1 MKKMKLFFTA
11 MMVLLASAAAMAQ
24 DVTVTGVVRDAST
37 GEPVP
42 FASIQIKGTL
52 SGGST
57 DADGNY
63 EILVSDDA
71 VLVFTSI
78 GYQAQEIAVDGRP
91 QINVAL
97 EPDSEMLDETIVV
110 AFGTTTKEAF
120 TGSAK
125 VLKSDEL
132 LKNQTTNV
140 SEALVGKV
148 AGVQFA
154 SASGRPGSTQ
164 TMYVRGYGSVNE
176 IDITPGYSW
185 QYTSRFAADLTEG
198 MVLSFKVNELNTNAT
213 LEGHTLKVS
222 IPSGFQAGSY
232 NIVLM
237 AEHAASGQ
245 TEENGRAAYQWIR
258 INVNAN
264 LELSYT
270 DCINQIKDLQE
281 MVSGELIVGVT
292 YSFCPVLTETVKN
305 FIDAYPGV
313 KLRIVSKSSE
323 ELISMLRKRE
333 VDFVLAFKPNES
345 YDDIES
351 QILFDDRL
359 SVILRNDH
367 PLAGRSSLRMEDLQR
382 QKIALPA
389 KGLQARNA
397 LDKSID
403 IVGQNLNICIELNEI
418 NILLDIVQSS
428 HVLTILSE
436 ATIYHHK
443 DRLKAIPLEIPQNQM
458 EGCIHVLRKAYR
470 KRSAEAFVRLLRE
483 SNEIMERIHRWL

>member
-1 MKKMKLFFTA
+1 MYYFVKVAETLNFSEAARSLF
-11 MMVLLASAAAMAQ
+11 
-24 DVTVTGVVRDAST
+24 VTQS
-37 GEPVP
+37 
-42 FASIQIKGTL
+42 TL
-52 SGGST
+52 SQQ
-57 DADGNY
+57 
-63 EILVSDDA
+63 VK
-71 VLVFTSI
+71 
-78 GYQAQEIAVDGRP
+78 Q
-91 QINVAL
+91 L
-97 EPDSEMLDETIVV
+97 EEE
-110 AFGTTTKEAF
+110 FGTALFERD
-120 TGSAK
+120 SH
-125 VLKSDEL
+125 S
-132 LKNQTTNV
+132 V
-140 SEALVGKV
+140 S
-148 AGVQFA
+148 
-154 SASGRPGSTQ
+154 
-164 TMYVRGYGSVNE
+164 
-176 IDITPGYSW
+176 
-185 QYTSRFAADLTEG
+185 LTENG
-198 MVLSFKVNELNTNAT
+198 SRLLPLAQRT
-213 LEGHTLKVS
+213 L
-222 IPSGFQAGSY
+222 QDA
-232 NIVLM
+232 
-237 AEHAASGQ
+237 
-245 TEENGRAAYQWIR
+245 R
-258 INVNAN
+258 
-264 LELSYT
+264 

>member
-1 MKKMKLFFTA
+1 MELRQLYYFVKVAETLNFSEAARSLF
-11 MMVLLASAAAMAQ
+11 
-24 DVTVTGVVRDAST
+24 VTQS
-37 GEPVP
+37 
-42 FASIQIKGTL
+42 TL
-52 SGGST
+52 SQQ
-57 DADGNY
+57 
-63 EILVSDDA
+63 VK
-71 VLVFTSI
+71 
-78 GYQAQEIAVDGRP
+78 Q
-91 QINVAL
+91 L
-97 EPDSEMLDETIVV
+97 EEE
-110 AFGTTTKEAF
+110 FGTALFERD
-120 TGSAK
+120 SH
-125 VLKSDEL
+125 S
-132 LKNQTTNV
+132 V
-140 SEALVGKV
+140 S
-148 AGVQFA
+148 
-154 SASGRPGSTQ
+154 
-164 TMYVRGYGSVNE
+164 
-176 IDITPGYSW
+176 
-185 QYTSRFAADLTEG
+185 LTENG
-198 MVLSFKVNELNTNAT
+198 SRLLPLAKRT
-213 LEGHTLKVS
+213 L
-222 IPSGFQAGSY
+222 QDA
-232 NIVLM
+232 
-237 AEHAASGQ
+237 
-245 TEENGRAAYQWIR
+245 R
-258 INVNAN
+258 
-264 LELSYT
+264 

-333 VDFVLAFKPNES
+333 VDFVLAFKPSES

>member
-1 MKKMKLFFTA
+1 MYYFVKVAETLNFSEAARSLF
-11 MMVLLASAAAMAQ
+11 
-24 DVTVTGVVRDAST
+24 VTQS
-37 GEPVP
+37 
-42 FASIQIKGTL
+42 TL
-52 SGGST
+52 SQQ
-57 DADGNY
+57 
-63 EILVSDDA
+63 VK
-71 VLVFTSI
+71 
-78 GYQAQEIAVDGRP
+78 Q
-91 QINVAL
+91 L
-97 EPDSEMLDETIVV
+97 EEE
-110 AFGTTTKEAF
+110 FGTALFERD
-120 TGSAK
+120 SH
-125 VLKSDEL
+125 S
-132 LKNQTTNV
+132 V
-140 SEALVGKV
+140 S
-148 AGVQFA
+148 
-154 SASGRPGSTQ
+154 
-164 TMYVRGYGSVNE
+164 
-176 IDITPGYSW
+176 
-185 QYTSRFAADLTEG
+185 LTENG
-198 MVLSFKVNELNTNAT
+198 SRLLPLAKRT
-213 LEGHTLKVS
+213 L
-222 IPSGFQAGSY
+222 QDA
-232 NIVLM
+232 
-237 AEHAASGQ
+237 
-245 TEENGRAAYQWIR
+245 R
-258 INVNAN
+258 
-264 LELSYT
+264 

-403 IVGQNLNICIELNEI
+403 IAGQNLNICIELNEI

>member
-1 MKKMKLFFTA
+1 MYYFVKVAETLNFSEAARSLF
-11 MMVLLASAAAMAQ
+11 
-24 DVTVTGVVRDAST
+24 VTQS
-37 GEPVP
+37 
-42 FASIQIKGTL
+42 TL
-52 SGGST
+52 SQQ
-57 DADGNY
+57 
-63 EILVSDDA
+63 VK
-71 VLVFTSI
+71 
-78 GYQAQEIAVDGRP
+78 Q
-91 QINVAL
+91 L
-97 EPDSEMLDETIVV
+97 EEE
-110 AFGTTTKEAF
+110 FGTALFERD
-120 TGSAK
+120 SH
-125 VLKSDEL
+125 S
-132 LKNQTTNV
+132 V
-140 SEALVGKV
+140 S
-148 AGVQFA
+148 
-154 SASGRPGSTQ
+154 
-164 TMYVRGYGSVNE
+164 
-176 IDITPGYSW
+176 
-185 QYTSRFAADLTEG
+185 LTENG
-198 MVLSFKVNELNTNAT
+198 SRLLPLAQRT
-213 LEGHTLKVS
+213 L
-222 IPSGFQAGSY
+222 QDA
-232 NIVLM
+232 
-237 AEHAASGQ
+237 
-245 TEENGRAAYQWIR
+245 R
-258 INVNAN
+258 
-264 LELSYT
+264 

-292 YSFCPVLTETVKN
+292 YSFCPMLTETVKS

-323 ELISMLRKRE
+323 ELMSMLRKRE

>member
-1 MKKMKLFFTA
+1 MELRQLYYFVKVAETLNFSEAARSLF
-11 MMVLLASAAAMAQ
+11 
-24 DVTVTGVVRDAST
+24 VTQS
-37 GEPVP
+37 
-42 FASIQIKGTL
+42 TL
-52 SGGST
+52 SQQ
-57 DADGNY
+57 
-63 EILVSDDA
+63 VK
-71 VLVFTSI
+71 
-78 GYQAQEIAVDGRP
+78 Q
-91 QINVAL
+91 L
-97 EPDSEMLDETIVV
+97 EEE
-110 AFGTTTKEAF
+110 FGTPLFERD
-120 TGSAK
+120 SH
-125 VLKSDEL
+125 S
-132 LKNQTTNV
+132 V
-140 SEALVGKV
+140 S
-148 AGVQFA
+148 
-154 SASGRPGSTQ
+154 
-164 TMYVRGYGSVNE
+164 
-176 IDITPGYSW
+176 
-185 QYTSRFAADLTEG
+185 LTENG
-198 MVLSFKVNELNTNAT
+198 SRLLPLAKRT
-213 LEGHTLKVS
+213 L
-222 IPSGFQAGSY
+222 QDA
-232 NIVLM
+232 
-237 AEHAASGQ
+237 
-245 TEENGRAAYQWIR
+245 R
-258 INVNAN
+258 
-264 LELSYT
+264 

-367 PLAGRSSLRMEDLQR
+367 PLAGRSSIRMEDLQR

>member
-1 MKKMKLFFTA
+1 MELRQLYYFVKVAETLNFSEAARSLF
-11 MMVLLASAAAMAQ
+11 
-24 DVTVTGVVRDAST
+24 VTQS
-37 GEPVP
+37 
-42 FASIQIKGTL
+42 TL
-52 SGGST
+52 SQQ
-57 DADGNY
+57 
-63 EILVSDDA
+63 VK
-71 VLVFTSI
+71 
-78 GYQAQEIAVDGRP
+78 Q
-91 QINVAL
+91 L
-97 EPDSEMLDETIVV
+97 EEE
-110 AFGTTTKEAF
+110 FGTALFERD
-120 TGSAK
+120 SH
-125 VLKSDEL
+125 S
-132 LKNQTTNV
+132 V
-140 SEALVGKV
+140 S
-148 AGVQFA
+148 
-154 SASGRPGSTQ
+154 
-164 TMYVRGYGSVNE
+164 
-176 IDITPGYSW
+176 
-185 QYTSRFAADLTEG
+185 LTENG
-198 MVLSFKVNELNTNAT
+198 SRLLPLAKRT
-213 LEGHTLKVS
+213 L
-222 IPSGFQAGSY
+222 QDA
-232 NIVLM
+232 
-237 AEHAASGQ
+237 
-245 TEENGRAAYQWIR
+245 R
-258 INVNAN
+258 
-264 LELSYT
+264 

-351 QILFDDRL
+351 QILFDNRL

>member
-1 MKKMKLFFTA
+1 MYYFVKVAETLNFSEAARSLF
-11 MMVLLASAAAMAQ
+11 
-24 DVTVTGVVRDAST
+24 VTQS
-37 GEPVP
+37 
-42 FASIQIKGTL
+42 TL
-52 SGGST
+52 SQQ
-57 DADGNY
+57 
-63 EILVSDDA
+63 VK
-71 VLVFTSI
+71 
-78 GYQAQEIAVDGRP
+78 Q
-91 QINVAL
+91 L
-97 EPDSEMLDETIVV
+97 EEE
-110 AFGTTTKEAF
+110 FGTALFERD
-120 TGSAK
+120 SH
-125 VLKSDEL
+125 S
-132 LKNQTTNV
+132 V
-140 SEALVGKV
+140 S
-148 AGVQFA
+148 
-154 SASGRPGSTQ
+154 
-164 TMYVRGYGSVNE
+164 
-176 IDITPGYSW
+176 
-185 QYTSRFAADLTEG
+185 LTENG
-198 MVLSFKVNELNTNAT
+198 SRLLPLAKRT
-213 LEGHTLKVS
+213 L
-222 IPSGFQAGSY
+222 QDA
-232 NIVLM
+232 
-237 AEHAASGQ
+237 
-245 TEENGRAAYQWIR
+245 R
-258 INVNAN
+258 
-264 LELSYT
+264 

-305 FIDAYPGV
+305 FIDSYPGV

-403 IVGQNLNICIELNEI
+403 IAGQNLNICIELNEI

-443 DRLKAIPLEIPQNQM
+443 GRLKAIPLEIPQNQM

>member
-1 MKKMKLFFTA
+1 MELRQLYYFVKVAETLNFSEAARSLF
-11 MMVLLASAAAMAQ
+11 
-24 DVTVTGVVRDAST
+24 VTQS
-37 GEPVP
+37 
-42 FASIQIKGTL
+42 TL
-52 SGGST
+52 SQQ
-57 DADGNY
+57 
-63 EILVSDDA
+63 VK
-71 VLVFTSI
+71 
-78 GYQAQEIAVDGRP
+78 Q
-91 QINVAL
+91 L
-97 EPDSEMLDETIVV
+97 EEE
-110 AFGTTTKEAF
+110 FGTALFERD
-120 TGSAK
+120 SH
-125 VLKSDEL
+125 S
-132 LKNQTTNV
+132 V
-140 SEALVGKV
+140 S
-148 AGVQFA
+148 
-154 SASGRPGSTQ
+154 
-164 TMYVRGYGSVNE
+164 
-176 IDITPGYSW
+176 
-185 QYTSRFAADLTEG
+185 LTENG
-198 MVLSFKVNELNTNAT
+198 SRLLPLAKRT
-213 LEGHTLKVS
+213 L
-222 IPSGFQAGSY
+222 QDA
-232 NIVLM
+232 
-237 AEHAASGQ
+237 
-245 TEENGRAAYQWIR
+245 R
-258 INVNAN
+258 
-264 LELSYT
+264 

>member
-1 MKKMKLFFTA
+1 MELRQLYYFVKVAETLNFSEAARSLF
-11 MMVLLASAAAMAQ
+11 
-24 DVTVTGVVRDAST
+24 VTQS
-37 GEPVP
+37 
-42 FASIQIKGTL
+42 TL
-52 SGGST
+52 SQQ
-57 DADGNY
+57 
-63 EILVSDDA
+63 VK
-71 VLVFTSI
+71 
-78 GYQAQEIAVDGRP
+78 Q
-91 QINVAL
+91 L
-97 EPDSEMLDETIVV
+97 EEE
-110 AFGTTTKEAF
+110 FGTALFERD
-120 TGSAK
+120 SH
-125 VLKSDEL
+125 S
-132 LKNQTTNV
+132 V
-140 SEALVGKV
+140 S
-148 AGVQFA
+148 
-154 SASGRPGSTQ
+154 
-164 TMYVRGYGSVNE
+164 
-176 IDITPGYSW
+176 
-185 QYTSRFAADLTEG
+185 LTENG
-198 MVLSFKVNELNTNAT
+198 SRLLPLAKRT
-213 LEGHTLKVS
+213 L
-222 IPSGFQAGSY
+222 QDA
-232 NIVLM
+232 
-237 AEHAASGQ
+237 
-245 TEENGRAAYQWIR
+245 R
-258 INVNAN
+258 
-264 LELSYT
+264 

-403 IVGQNLNICIELNEI
+403 IAGQNLNICIELNEI

>member
-1 MKKMKLFFTA
+1 MYYFVKVAETLNFSEAARSLF
-11 MMVLLASAAAMAQ
+11 
-24 DVTVTGVVRDAST
+24 VTQS
-37 GEPVP
+37 
-42 FASIQIKGTL
+42 TL
-52 SGGST
+52 SQQ
-57 DADGNY
+57 
-63 EILVSDDA
+63 VK
-71 VLVFTSI
+71 
-78 GYQAQEIAVDGRP
+78 Q
-91 QINVAL
+91 L
-97 EPDSEMLDETIVV
+97 EEE
-110 AFGTTTKEAF
+110 FGTALFERD
-120 TGSAK
+120 SH
-125 VLKSDEL
+125 S
-132 LKNQTTNV
+132 V
-140 SEALVGKV
+140 S
-148 AGVQFA
+148 
-154 SASGRPGSTQ
+154 
-164 TMYVRGYGSVNE
+164 
-176 IDITPGYSW
+176 
-185 QYTSRFAADLTEG
+185 LTENG
-198 MVLSFKVNELNTNAT
+198 SRLLPLAKRT
-213 LEGHTLKVS
+213 L
-222 IPSGFQAGSY
+222 QDA
-232 NIVLM
+232 
-237 AEHAASGQ
+237 
-245 TEENGRAAYQWIR
+245 R
-258 INVNAN
+258 
-264 LELSYT
+264 

-428 HVLTILSE
+428 QVLTILSE

>member
-1 MKKMKLFFTA
+1 MYYFVKVAETLNFSEAARSLF
-11 MMVLLASAAAMAQ
+11 
-24 DVTVTGVVRDAST
+24 VTQS
-37 GEPVP
+37 
-42 FASIQIKGTL
+42 TL
-52 SGGST
+52 SQQ
-57 DADGNY
+57 
-63 EILVSDDA
+63 VK
-71 VLVFTSI
+71 
-78 GYQAQEIAVDGRP
+78 Q
-91 QINVAL
+91 L
-97 EPDSEMLDETIVV
+97 EEE
-110 AFGTTTKEAF
+110 FGTALFERD
-120 TGSAK
+120 SH
-125 VLKSDEL
+125 S
-132 LKNQTTNV
+132 V
-140 SEALVGKV
+140 S
-148 AGVQFA
+148 
-154 SASGRPGSTQ
+154 
-164 TMYVRGYGSVNE
+164 
-176 IDITPGYSW
+176 
-185 QYTSRFAADLTEG
+185 LTENG
-198 MVLSFKVNELNTNAT
+198 SRLLPLAKRT
-213 LEGHTLKVS
+213 L
-222 IPSGFQAGSY
+222 QDA
-232 NIVLM
+232 
-237 AEHAASGQ
+237 
-245 TEENGRAAYQWIR
+245 R
-258 INVNAN
+258 
-264 LELSYT
+264 

-403 IVGQNLNICIELNEI
+403 IVELNEI

>member
-1 MKKMKLFFTA
+1 MELRQLYYFVKVAETLNFSEAARSLF
-11 MMVLLASAAAMAQ
+11 
-24 DVTVTGVVRDAST
+24 VTQST
-37 GEPVP
+37 L
-42 FASIQIKGTL
+42 SQQIK
-52 SGGST
+52 
-57 DADGNY
+57 
-63 EILVSDDA
+63 
-71 VLVFTSI
+71 
-78 GYQAQEIAVDGRP
+78 Q
-91 QINVAL
+91 L
-97 EPDSEMLDETIVV
+97 EEE
-110 AFGTTTKEAF
+110 FGTALFERD
-120 TGSAK
+120 SH
-125 VLKSDEL
+125 S
-132 LKNQTTNV
+132 V
-140 SEALVGKV
+140 S
-148 AGVQFA
+148 
-154 SASGRPGSTQ
+154 
-164 TMYVRGYGSVNE
+164 
-176 IDITPGYSW
+176 
-185 QYTSRFAADLTEG
+185 LTENG
-198 MVLSFKVNELNTNAT
+198 SRLLPLAKRT
-213 LEGHTLKVS
+213 L
-222 IPSGFQAGSY
+222 QDA
-232 NIVLM
+232 
-237 AEHAASGQ
+237 
-245 TEENGRAAYQWIR
+245 R
-258 INVNAN
+258 
-264 LELSYT
+264 

>member
-1 MKKMKLFFTA
+1 MELRQLYYFVKVAETLNFSEAARSLF
-11 MMVLLASAAAMAQ
+11 
-24 DVTVTGVVRDAST
+24 VTQS
-37 GEPVP
+37 
-42 FASIQIKGTL
+42 TL
-52 SGGST
+52 SQQ
-57 DADGNY
+57 
-63 EILVSDDA
+63 VK
-71 VLVFTSI
+71 
-78 GYQAQEIAVDGRP
+78 Q
-91 QINVAL
+91 L
-97 EPDSEMLDETIVV
+97 EEE
-110 AFGTTTKEAF
+110 FGTALFERD
-120 TGSAK
+120 SH
-125 VLKSDEL
+125 S
-132 LKNQTTNV
+132 V
-140 SEALVGKV
+140 S
-148 AGVQFA
+148 
-154 SASGRPGSTQ
+154 
-164 TMYVRGYGSVNE
+164 
-176 IDITPGYSW
+176 
-185 QYTSRFAADLTEG
+185 LTENG
-198 MVLSFKVNELNTNAT
+198 SRLLPLAQRT
-213 LEGHTLKVS
+213 L
-222 IPSGFQAGSY
+222 QDA
-232 NIVLM
+232 
-237 AEHAASGQ
+237 
-245 TEENGRAAYQWIR
+245 R
-258 INVNAN
+258 
-264 LELSYT
+264 

-292 YSFCPVLTETVKN
+292 YSFCPMLTETVKS

-397 LDKSID
+397 LDRSID
-403 IVGQNLNICIELNEI
+403 IAGQNLNICIELNEI

-443 DRLKAIPLEIPQNQM
+443 DRLKAIPLEIPRNQM

>member
-1 MKKMKLFFTA
+1 MELRQLYYFVKVAETLNFSEAARSLF
-11 MMVLLASAAAMAQ
+11 
-24 DVTVTGVVRDAST
+24 VTQS
-37 GEPVP
+37 
-42 FASIQIKGTL
+42 TL
-52 SGGST
+52 SQQ
-57 DADGNY
+57 
-63 EILVSDDA
+63 VK
-71 VLVFTSI
+71 
-78 GYQAQEIAVDGRP
+78 Q
-91 QINVAL
+91 L
-97 EPDSEMLDETIVV
+97 EEE
-110 AFGTTTKEAF
+110 FGTALFERD
-120 TGSAK
+120 SH
-125 VLKSDEL
+125 S
-132 LKNQTTNV
+132 V
-140 SEALVGKV
+140 S
-148 AGVQFA
+148 
-154 SASGRPGSTQ
+154 
-164 TMYVRGYGSVNE
+164 
-176 IDITPGYSW
+176 
-185 QYTSRFAADLTEG
+185 LTENG
-198 MVLSFKVNELNTNAT
+198 SRLLPLAKRT
-213 LEGHTLKVS
+213 L
-222 IPSGFQAGSY
+222 QDA
-232 NIVLM
+232 
-237 AEHAASGQ
+237 
-245 TEENGRAAYQWIR
+245 R
-258 INVNAN
+258 
-264 LELSYT
+264 

-428 HVLTILSE
+428 HVLTRLSE

>member
-1 MKKMKLFFTA
+1 MELRQLYYFVKVAETLNFSEAARSLF
-11 MMVLLASAAAMAQ
+11 
-24 DVTVTGVVRDAST
+24 VTQS
-37 GEPVP
+37 
-42 FASIQIKGTL
+42 TL
-52 SGGST
+52 SQQ
-57 DADGNY
+57 
-63 EILVSDDA
+63 VK
-71 VLVFTSI
+71 
-78 GYQAQEIAVDGRP
+78 Q
-91 QINVAL
+91 L
-97 EPDSEMLDETIVV
+97 EEE
-110 AFGTTTKEAF
+110 FGTALFERD
-120 TGSAK
+120 SH
-125 VLKSDEL
+125 S
-132 LKNQTTNV
+132 V
-140 SEALVGKV
+140 S
-148 AGVQFA
+148 
-154 SASGRPGSTQ
+154 
-164 TMYVRGYGSVNE
+164 
-176 IDITPGYSW
+176 
-185 QYTSRFAADLTEG
+185 LTENG
-198 MVLSFKVNELNTNAT
+198 SRLLPLAQRT
-213 LEGHTLKVS
+213 LQDAK
-222 IPSGFQAGSY
+222 
-232 NIVLM
+232 
-237 AEHAASGQ
+237 
-245 TEENGRAAYQWIR
+245 
-258 INVNAN
+258 
-264 LELSYT
+264 

-292 YSFCPVLTETVKN
+292 YSFCPMLTETVKN

-397 LDKSID
+397 LDRSIN
-403 IVGQNLNICIELNEI
+403 IAGQNLNICIELNEI

-443 DRLKAIPLEIPQNQM
+443 DKLKAIPLEIPQNQM

>member
-1 MKKMKLFFTA
+1 MYYFVKVAETLNFSEAARSLF
-11 MMVLLASAAAMAQ
+11 
-24 DVTVTGVVRDAST
+24 VTQS
-37 GEPVP
+37 
-42 FASIQIKGTL
+42 TL
-52 SGGST
+52 SQQ
-57 DADGNY
+57 
-63 EILVSDDA
+63 VK
-71 VLVFTSI
+71 
-78 GYQAQEIAVDGRP
+78 Q
-91 QINVAL
+91 L
-97 EPDSEMLDETIVV
+97 EEE
-110 AFGTTTKEAF
+110 FGTALFERD
-120 TGSAK
+120 SH
-125 VLKSDEL
+125 S
-132 LKNQTTNV
+132 V
-140 SEALVGKV
+140 S
-148 AGVQFA
+148 
-154 SASGRPGSTQ
+154 
-164 TMYVRGYGSVNE
+164 
-176 IDITPGYSW
+176 
-185 QYTSRFAADLTEG
+185 LTENG
-198 MVLSFKVNELNTNAT
+198 SRLLPLAQRT
-213 LEGHTLKVS
+213 L
-222 IPSGFQAGSY
+222 QDA
-232 NIVLM
+232 
-237 AEHAASGQ
+237 
-245 TEENGRAAYQWIR
+245 R
-258 INVNAN
+258 
-264 LELSYT
+264 

-292 YSFCPVLTETVKN
+292 YSFCPMLTETVKS

-397 LDKSID
+397 LDRSID
-403 IVGQNLNICIELNEI
+403 IAGQNLNICIELNEI

>member
-1 MKKMKLFFTA
+1 MELRQLYYFVKVAETLNFSEAARSLF
-11 MMVLLASAAAMAQ
+11 
-24 DVTVTGVVRDAST
+24 VTQS
-37 GEPVP
+37 
-42 FASIQIKGTL
+42 TL
-52 SGGST
+52 SQQ
-57 DADGNY
+57 
-63 EILVSDDA
+63 VK
-71 VLVFTSI
+71 
-78 GYQAQEIAVDGRP
+78 Q
-91 QINVAL
+91 L
-97 EPDSEMLDETIVV
+97 EEE
-110 AFGTTTKEAF
+110 FGTALFERD
-120 TGSAK
+120 SH
-125 VLKSDEL
+125 S
-132 LKNQTTNV
+132 V
-140 SEALVGKV
+140 S
-148 AGVQFA
+148 
-154 SASGRPGSTQ
+154 
-164 TMYVRGYGSVNE
+164 
-176 IDITPGYSW
+176 
-185 QYTSRFAADLTEG
+185 LTENG
-198 MVLSFKVNELNTNAT
+198 SRLLPLAKRT
-213 LEGHTLKVS
+213 L
-222 IPSGFQAGSY
+222 QDA
-232 NIVLM
+232 
-237 AEHAASGQ
+237 
-245 TEENGRAAYQWIR
+245 R
-258 INVNAN
+258 
-264 LELSYT
+264 

-403 IVGQNLNICIELNEI
+403 IVGQNMNICIELNEI

>member
-1 MKKMKLFFTA
+1 MELRRLYYFVKVAETLNFSEAARSLF
-11 MMVLLASAAAMAQ
+11 
-24 DVTVTGVVRDAST
+24 VTQS
-37 GEPVP
+37 
-42 FASIQIKGTL
+42 TL
-52 SGGST
+52 SQQ
-57 DADGNY
+57 
-63 EILVSDDA
+63 VK
-71 VLVFTSI
+71 
-78 GYQAQEIAVDGRP
+78 Q
-91 QINVAL
+91 L
-97 EPDSEMLDETIVV
+97 EEE
-110 AFGTTTKEAF
+110 FGTALFERD
-120 TGSAK
+120 SH
-125 VLKSDEL
+125 S
-132 LKNQTTNV
+132 V
-140 SEALVGKV
+140 S
-148 AGVQFA
+148 
-154 SASGRPGSTQ
+154 
-164 TMYVRGYGSVNE
+164 
-176 IDITPGYSW
+176 
-185 QYTSRFAADLTEG
+185 LTENG
-198 MVLSFKVNELNTNAT
+198 SRLLPLAKRT
-213 LEGHTLKVS
+213 L
-222 IPSGFQAGSY
+222 QDA
-232 NIVLM
+232 
-237 AEHAASGQ
+237 
-245 TEENGRAAYQWIR
+245 R
-258 INVNAN
+258 
-264 LELSYT
+264 

>member
-1 MKKMKLFFTA
+1 MYYFVKVAETLNFSEAARSLF
-11 MMVLLASAAAMAQ
+11 
-24 DVTVTGVVRDAST
+24 VTQS
-37 GEPVP
+37 
-42 FASIQIKGTL
+42 TL
-52 SGGST
+52 SQQ
-57 DADGNY
+57 
-63 EILVSDDA
+63 VK
-71 VLVFTSI
+71 
-78 GYQAQEIAVDGRP
+78 Q
-91 QINVAL
+91 L
-97 EPDSEMLDETIVV
+97 EEE
-110 AFGTTTKEAF
+110 FGTALFERD
-120 TGSAK
+120 SH
-125 VLKSDEL
+125 S
-132 LKNQTTNV
+132 V
-140 SEALVGKV
+140 S
-148 AGVQFA
+148 
-154 SASGRPGSTQ
+154 
-164 TMYVRGYGSVNE
+164 
-176 IDITPGYSW
+176 
-185 QYTSRFAADLTEG
+185 LTENG
-198 MVLSFKVNELNTNAT
+198 SRLLPLAKRT
-213 LEGHTLKVS
+213 L
-222 IPSGFQAGSY
+222 QDA
-232 NIVLM
+232 
-237 AEHAASGQ
+237 
-245 TEENGRAAYQWIR
+245 R
-258 INVNAN
+258 
-264 LELSYT
+264 

-323 ELISMLRKRE
+323 ELISLLRKRE

>member
-1 MKKMKLFFTA
+1 
-11 MMVLLASAAAMAQ
+11 
-24 DVTVTGVVRDAST
+24 
-37 GEPVP
+37 
-42 FASIQIKGTL
+42 
-52 SGGST
+52 
-57 DADGNY
+57 
-63 EILVSDDA
+63 
-71 VLVFTSI
+71 
-78 GYQAQEIAVDGRP
+78 
-91 QINVAL
+91 
-97 EPDSEMLDETIVV
+97 
-110 AFGTTTKEAF
+110 
-120 TGSAK
+120 
-125 VLKSDEL
+125 
-132 LKNQTTNV
+132 
-140 SEALVGKV
+140 
-148 AGVQFA
+148 
-154 SASGRPGSTQ
+154 
-164 TMYVRGYGSVNE
+164 
-176 IDITPGYSW
+176 
-185 QYTSRFAADLTEG
+185 
-198 MVLSFKVNELNTNAT
+198 
-213 LEGHTLKVS
+213 
-222 IPSGFQAGSY
+222 
-232 NIVLM
+232 
-237 AEHAASGQ
+237 
-245 TEENGRAAYQWIR
+245 
-258 INVNAN
+258 
-264 LELSYT
+264 
-270 DCINQIKDLQE
+270 

>member
-1 MKKMKLFFTA
+1 MELRQLYYFVKVAETLNFSEAARSLF
-11 MMVLLASAAAMAQ
+11 
-24 DVTVTGVVRDAST
+24 VTQS
-37 GEPVP
+37 
-42 FASIQIKGTL
+42 TL
-52 SGGST
+52 SQQ
-57 DADGNY
+57 
-63 EILVSDDA
+63 VK
-71 VLVFTSI
+71 
-78 GYQAQEIAVDGRP
+78 Q
-91 QINVAL
+91 L
-97 EPDSEMLDETIVV
+97 EEE
-110 AFGTTTKEAF
+110 FGTALFERD
-120 TGSAK
+120 SH
-125 VLKSDEL
+125 S
-132 LKNQTTNV
+132 V
-140 SEALVGKV
+140 S
-148 AGVQFA
+148 
-154 SASGRPGSTQ
+154 
-164 TMYVRGYGSVNE
+164 
-176 IDITPGYSW
+176 
-185 QYTSRFAADLTEG
+185 LTENG
-198 MVLSFKVNELNTNAT
+198 SRLLPLAQRT
-213 LEGHTLKVS
+213 L
-222 IPSGFQAGSY
+222 QDA
-232 NIVLM
+232 
-237 AEHAASGQ
+237 
-245 TEENGRAAYQWIR
+245 R
-258 INVNAN
+258 
-264 LELSYT
+264 

>member
-1 MKKMKLFFTA
+1 MYYFVKVAETLNFSEAARSLF
-11 MMVLLASAAAMAQ
+11 
-24 DVTVTGVVRDAST
+24 VTQS
-37 GEPVP
+37 
-42 FASIQIKGTL
+42 TL
-52 SGGST
+52 SQQ
-57 DADGNY
+57 
-63 EILVSDDA
+63 VK
-71 VLVFTSI
+71 
-78 GYQAQEIAVDGRP
+78 Q
-91 QINVAL
+91 L
-97 EPDSEMLDETIVV
+97 EEE
-110 AFGTTTKEAF
+110 FGTALFERD
-120 TGSAK
+120 SH
-125 VLKSDEL
+125 S
-132 LKNQTTNV
+132 V
-140 SEALVGKV
+140 S
-148 AGVQFA
+148 
-154 SASGRPGSTQ
+154 
-164 TMYVRGYGSVNE
+164 
-176 IDITPGYSW
+176 
-185 QYTSRFAADLTEG
+185 LTENG
-198 MVLSFKVNELNTNAT
+198 SRLLPLAKRT
-213 LEGHTLKVS
+213 L
-222 IPSGFQAGSY
+222 QDA
-232 NIVLM
+232 
-237 AEHAASGQ
+237 
-245 TEENGRAAYQWIR
+245 R
-258 INVNAN
+258 
-264 LELSYT
+264 

>member
-1 MKKMKLFFTA
+1 MELRQLYYFVKVAETLNFSEAARSLF
-11 MMVLLASAAAMAQ
+11 
-24 DVTVTGVVRDAST
+24 VTQS
-37 GEPVP
+37 
-42 FASIQIKGTL
+42 TL
-52 SGGST
+52 SQQ
-57 DADGNY
+57 
-63 EILVSDDA
+63 VK
-71 VLVFTSI
+71 
-78 GYQAQEIAVDGRP
+78 Q
-91 QINVAL
+91 L
-97 EPDSEMLDETIVV
+97 EEE
-110 AFGTTTKEAF
+110 FGTALFERD
-120 TGSAK
+120 SH
-125 VLKSDEL
+125 S
-132 LKNQTTNV
+132 V
-140 SEALVGKV
+140 S
-148 AGVQFA
+148 
-154 SASGRPGSTQ
+154 
-164 TMYVRGYGSVNE
+164 
-176 IDITPGYSW
+176 
-185 QYTSRFAADLTEG
+185 LTENG
-198 MVLSFKVNELNTNAT
+198 SRLLPLAQRT
-213 LEGHTLKVS
+213 L
-222 IPSGFQAGSY
+222 QDA
-232 NIVLM
+232 
-237 AEHAASGQ
+237 
-245 TEENGRAAYQWIR
+245 R
-258 INVNAN
+258 
-264 LELSYT
+264 

-292 YSFCPVLTETVKN
+292 YSFCPMLTETVKS

-397 LDKSID
+397 LDRSID
-403 IVGQNLNICIELNEI
+403 IAGQNLNICIELNEI

>member
-1 MKKMKLFFTA
+1 MELRQLYYFVKVAETLNFSEAARSLF
-11 MMVLLASAAAMAQ
+11 
-24 DVTVTGVVRDAST
+24 VTQS
-37 GEPVP
+37 
-42 FASIQIKGTL
+42 TL
-52 SGGST
+52 SQQVKQLEEEFGIALFERDSHS
-57 DADGNY
+57 
-63 EILVSDDA
+63 VS
-71 VLVFTSI
+71 
-78 GYQAQEIAVDGRP
+78 
-91 QINVAL
+91 
-97 EPDSEMLDETIVV
+97 
-110 AFGTTTKEAF
+110 
-120 TGSAK
+120 
-125 VLKSDEL
+125 
-132 LKNQTTNV
+132 
-140 SEALVGKV
+140 
-148 AGVQFA
+148 
-154 SASGRPGSTQ
+154 
-164 TMYVRGYGSVNE
+164 
-176 IDITPGYSW
+176 
-185 QYTSRFAADLTEG
+185 LTENG
-198 MVLSFKVNELNTNAT
+198 SRLLPLAKRT
-213 LEGHTLKVS
+213 L
-222 IPSGFQAGSY
+222 QDA
-232 NIVLM
+232 
-237 AEHAASGQ
+237 
-245 TEENGRAAYQWIR
+245 R
-258 INVNAN
+258 
-264 LELSYT
+264 

-403 IVGQNLNICIELNEI
+403 IAGQNLNICIELNEI

>member
-1 MKKMKLFFTA
+1 MELRQLYYFVKVAETLNFSEAARSLF
-11 MMVLLASAAAMAQ
+11 
-24 DVTVTGVVRDAST
+24 VTQS
-37 GEPVP
+37 
-42 FASIQIKGTL
+42 TL
-52 SGGST
+52 SQQ
-57 DADGNY
+57 
-63 EILVSDDA
+63 VK
-71 VLVFTSI
+71 
-78 GYQAQEIAVDGRP
+78 Q
-91 QINVAL
+91 L
-97 EPDSEMLDETIVV
+97 EEE
-110 AFGTTTKEAF
+110 FGTALFERD
-120 TGSAK
+120 SH
-125 VLKSDEL
+125 S
-132 LKNQTTNV
+132 V
-140 SEALVGKV
+140 S
-148 AGVQFA
+148 
-154 SASGRPGSTQ
+154 
-164 TMYVRGYGSVNE
+164 
-176 IDITPGYSW
+176 
-185 QYTSRFAADLTEG
+185 LTENG
-198 MVLSFKVNELNTNAT
+198 SRLLPLAKRT
-213 LEGHTLKVS
+213 L
-222 IPSGFQAGSY
+222 QDA
-232 NIVLM
+232 
-237 AEHAASGQ
+237 
-245 TEENGRAAYQWIR
+245 R
-258 INVNAN
+258 
-264 LELSYT
+264 

-483 SNEIMERIHRWL
+483 SNEIMERIHRGL

>member
-1 MKKMKLFFTA
+1 MELRQLYYFVKVAETLNFSEAARSLF
-11 MMVLLASAAAMAQ
+11 
-24 DVTVTGVVRDAST
+24 VTQS
-37 GEPVP
+37 
-42 FASIQIKGTL
+42 TL
-52 SGGST
+52 SQQ
-57 DADGNY
+57 
-63 EILVSDDA
+63 VK
-71 VLVFTSI
+71 
-78 GYQAQEIAVDGRP
+78 Q
-91 QINVAL
+91 L
-97 EPDSEMLDETIVV
+97 EEE
-110 AFGTTTKEAF
+110 FGTALFERD
-120 TGSAK
+120 SH
-125 VLKSDEL
+125 S
-132 LKNQTTNV
+132 V
-140 SEALVGKV
+140 S
-148 AGVQFA
+148 
-154 SASGRPGSTQ
+154 
-164 TMYVRGYGSVNE
+164 
-176 IDITPGYSW
+176 
-185 QYTSRFAADLTEG
+185 LTENG
-198 MVLSFKVNELNTNAT
+198 SRLLPLAKRT
-213 LEGHTLKVS
+213 L
-222 IPSGFQAGSY
+222 QDA
-232 NIVLM
+232 
-237 AEHAASGQ
+237 
-245 TEENGRAAYQWIR
+245 R
-258 INVNAN
+258 
-264 LELSYT
+264 

-323 ELISMLRKRE
+323 GLISMLRKRE

>member
-1 MKKMKLFFTA
+1 MELRQLYYFVKVAETLNFSEAARSLFETQ
-11 MMVLLASAAAMAQ
+11 S
-24 DVTVTGVVRDAST
+24 
-37 GEPVP
+37 
-42 FASIQIKGTL
+42 TL
-52 SGGST
+52 SQQ
-57 DADGNY
+57 
-63 EILVSDDA
+63 VK
-71 VLVFTSI
+71 
-78 GYQAQEIAVDGRP
+78 Q
-91 QINVAL
+91 L
-97 EPDSEMLDETIVV
+97 EEE
-110 AFGTTTKEAF
+110 FGTALFERD
-120 TGSAK
+120 SH
-125 VLKSDEL
+125 S
-132 LKNQTTNV
+132 V
-140 SEALVGKV
+140 S
-148 AGVQFA
+148 
-154 SASGRPGSTQ
+154 
-164 TMYVRGYGSVNE
+164 
-176 IDITPGYSW
+176 
-185 QYTSRFAADLTEG
+185 LTENG
-198 MVLSFKVNELNTNAT
+198 SRLLPLAKRT
-213 LEGHTLKVS
+213 L
-222 IPSGFQAGSY
+222 QDA
-232 NIVLM
+232 
-237 AEHAASGQ
+237 
-245 TEENGRAAYQWIR
+245 R
-258 INVNAN
+258 
-264 LELSYT
+264 

>member
-1 MKKMKLFFTA
+1 VELRQLYYFVKVAETLNFSEAARSLF
-11 MMVLLASAAAMAQ
+11 
-24 DVTVTGVVRDAST
+24 VTQS
-37 GEPVP
+37 
-42 FASIQIKGTL
+42 TL
-52 SGGST
+52 SQQ
-57 DADGNY
+57 
-63 EILVSDDA
+63 VK
-71 VLVFTSI
+71 
-78 GYQAQEIAVDGRP
+78 Q
-91 QINVAL
+91 L
-97 EPDSEMLDETIVV
+97 EEE
-110 AFGTTTKEAF
+110 FGTALFERD
-120 TGSAK
+120 SH
-125 VLKSDEL
+125 S
-132 LKNQTTNV
+132 V
-140 SEALVGKV
+140 S
-148 AGVQFA
+148 
-154 SASGRPGSTQ
+154 
-164 TMYVRGYGSVNE
+164 
-176 IDITPGYSW
+176 
-185 QYTSRFAADLTEG
+185 LTENG
-198 MVLSFKVNELNTNAT
+198 SRLLPLAKRT
-213 LEGHTLKVS
+213 L
-222 IPSGFQAGSY
+222 QDA
-232 NIVLM
+232 
-237 AEHAASGQ
+237 
-245 TEENGRAAYQWIR
+245 R
-258 INVNAN
+258 
-264 LELSYT
+264 

-403 IVGQNLNICIELNEI
+403 IAGQNLNICIELNEI